1 VSVRVLTVDDQAR
14 FRSLARQVIRATPG
28 FEVVGEAA
36 SGTDGIALAAEL
48 HPDLVLMDVRMPGLC
63 GIDAARRIVQERS
76 ARLLVLLSSD
86 VATVPP
92 DLAATAI
99 RKEQLRPAMLRRLW
113 EDARQGEDD
122 STAARRAA
130 PSSTIASP

>member
-1 VSVRVLTVDDQAR
+1 MSVRVLTVDDQAR

-28 FEVVGEAA
+28 FEPAGEAA
-36 SGTDGIALAAEL
+36 SGADGIALAAEL
-48 HPDLVLMDVRMPGLC
+48 RPDLVLMDVRMPGLD
-63 GIDAARRIVQERS
+63 GIDAARRIAHAHS

-86 VATVPP
+86 VVIVPP

-99 RKEQLRPAMLRRLW
+99 RKEQLCPTMLRRLW
-113 EDARQGEDD
+113 DSAPQGEDD
-122 STAARRAA
+122 STAARRAP